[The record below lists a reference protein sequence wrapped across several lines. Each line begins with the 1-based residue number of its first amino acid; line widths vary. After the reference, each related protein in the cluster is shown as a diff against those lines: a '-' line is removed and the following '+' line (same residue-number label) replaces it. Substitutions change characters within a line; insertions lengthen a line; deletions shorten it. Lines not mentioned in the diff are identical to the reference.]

1 MTGLQRK
8 RVLIVD
14 DEPDA
19 LETLQGWIET
29 QGWEVRTAQ
38 SGQVAVKLTKSFKPD
53 VLITD
58 YLLQDDLT
66 GVDVIAQV
74 RTAGMKVRCVLVT
87 AVLQNALL
95 ESVHRLH
102 GVPILTKPFDFQ
114 RLGELLSLAP
124 E

>member
-1 MTGLQRK
+1 MGSQRR

-19 LETLQGWIET
+19 VETLQCWIKN

-38 SGQVAVKLTKSFKPD
+38 SGQVAIEISRSFKPD

-58 YLLQDDLT
+58 YLLQDDMT
-66 GVDVIAQV
+66 GVDVIAQL
-74 RTAGMKVRCVLVT
+74 RTGGMKVRCVLVT
-87 AVLQNALL
+87 AVLQAALL
-95 ESVHRLH
+95 EGAHRLH

-114 RLGELLSLAP
+114 RLAELIAVS
-124 E
+124 